1 MLWDYYTY
9 SKWKTK
15 VYKLNVSKKE
25 TKYTNQNGGNWGAD
39 FSIPATVSLS
49 EGKLRL
55 TSHIITPKH
64 KEITLI
70 DNLQ

>member
-1 MLWDYYTY
+1 
-9 SKWKTK
+9 
-15 VYKLNVSKKE
+15 VSKKE